1 MTIGGWIFFGILAA
15 AILGLSVSVSC
26 ELDSAS
32 SKALAIIVGIVLVA
46 AIGAGMHWYYNGT
59 AKGQRALKSQE
70 SNLDG
75 GLSRTVTVYSYS
87 GDEIA
92 SWSGKFDVTE
102 NDQETY
108 FDIDGRRIII
118 QGGII
123 INEEEPQK

>member
-1 MTIGGWIFFGILAA
+1 MTIGGWIFFGLLAA
-15 AILGLSVSVSC
+15 AILGIAIGISC
-26 ELDSAS
+26 DLDSAA
-32 SKALAIIVGIVLVA
+32 SKALSIIVGIVLVA
-46 AIGAGMHWYYNGT
+46 AIGSGLHWYYNGT
-59 AKGQRALKSQE
+59 ASGQRALKTQE

>member
-1 MTIGGWIFFGILAA
+1 MTIGGWISFGILAA
-15 AILGLSVSVSC
+15 TILGFAIFAAC
-26 ELDSAS
+26 DLDSAA
-32 SKALAIIVGIVLVA
+32 SKALALIVGMILVA
-46 AIGAGMHWYYNGT
+46 AIGAGFFWYYNGT
-59 AKGQRALKSQE
+59 ASGQRALKTQE

-75 GLSRTVTVYSYS
+75 GLSRTVTVYRYS

-123 INEEEPQK
+123 INEEEPKE

>member
-1 MTIGGWIFFGILAA
+1 MTIGGWIFFGITTS
-15 AILGLSVSVSC
+15 AILSIAIGISC
-26 ELDSAS
+26 ELDSTS
-32 SKALAIIVGIVLVA
+32 GKALAIIVGIVLVA

-123 INEEEPQK
+123 INEEEPDK

>member
-1 MTIGGWIFFGILAA
+1 MTIGGWIFFGILAVV
-15 AILGLSVSVSC
+15 ILGISIGVSC
-26 ELDSAS
+26 DLNSAA
-32 SKALAIIVGIVLVA
+32 SKALAIFVGMVLVA

-59 AKGQRALKSQE
+59 ARGQRALKSQE

>member
-1 MTIGGWIFFGILAA
+1 MTINGWIFFIILAA
-15 AILGLSVSVSC
+15 TILAFSIFLAC
-26 ELDSAS
+26 DLDSAS
-32 SKALAIIVGIVLVA
+32 SKALAIIVGIVLIA
-46 AIGAGMHWYYNGT
+46 AIGAGMYWYYNGT
-59 AKGQRALKSQE
+59 ARGQRALKTQV

>member
-1 MTIGGWIFFGILAA
+1 MTIGGWIFFGILTVV
-15 AILGLSVSVSC
+15 ILGVSVGVSC
-26 ELDSAS
+26 DLDSAS
-32 SKALAIIVGIVLVA
+32 SKALAIIVGMLLVA
-46 AIGAGMHWYYNGT
+46 AIGAGFHWYFNST
-59 AKGQRALKSQE
+59 ASGQRALKSQE

-102 NDQETY
+102 NDQETW
-108 FDIDGRRIII
+108 FDIDGRRVII

-123 INEEEPQK
+123 INEEEPKE

>member
-123 INEEEPQK
+123 INEEEPKE

>member
-15 AILGLSVSVSC
+15 AILGFCIVTSID
-26 ELDSAS
+26 LDSAS
-32 SKALAIIVGIVLVA
+32 SKALVLIVGMILVA
-46 AIGAGMHWYYNGT
+46 AIGAGFHWYFSST
-59 AKGQRALKSQE
+59 ARGQRALKSQE

-108 FDIDGRRIII
+108 FDVDGRRIII

-123 INEEEPQK
+123 INEEEPKE

>member
-1 MTIGGWIFFGILAA
+1 MTIGGWIFFGLLAA
-15 AILGLSVSVSC
+15 AILGIAIGISC
-26 ELDSAS
+26 DLNSAA
-32 SKALAIIVGIVLVA
+32 SKALALIVGMILVA

-59 AKGQRALKSQE
+59 ARGQRALKSQE

-118 QGGII
+118 QG
-123 INEEEPQK
+123 

>member
-1 MTIGGWIFFGILAA
+1 MTIGGWIFFGIMTS
-15 AILGLSVSVSC
+15 AILSIAIGISC
-26 ELDSAS
+26 ELDSTS
-32 SKALAIIVGIVLVA
+32 GKALAIIVGIVLVA

-123 INEEEPQK
+123 INEEEPDK

>member
-1 MTIGGWIFFGILAA
+1 MTIDGWIIFGILAVT
-15 AILGLSVSVSC
+15 ILGFAIFAAC
-26 ELDSAS
+26 DMYSAS
-32 SKALAIIVGIVLVA
+32 GKALAIIIGIILIA
-46 AIGAGMHWYYNGT
+46 AIGAGFHWYFNST
-59 AKGQRALKSQE
+59 AAGQRALKSQE

-108 FDIDGRRIII
+108 FDVDGRRVII

-123 INEEEPQK
+123 INEEEPKE

>member
-1 MTIGGWIFFGILAA
+1 MTIGGWIFFGLLAA
-15 AILGLSVSVSC
+15 SILGIAIGISC
-26 ELDSAS
+26 DLDSAS
-32 SKALAIIVGIVLVA
+32 SKALSIIVGIVLVA

-59 AKGQRALKSQE
+59 AKGQRALKTQE

>member
-1 MTIGGWIFFGILAA
+1 MTIGGWISFGILAA
-15 AILGLSVSVSC
+15 AILGIAIGISC
-26 ELDSAS
+26 DLDSAS
-32 SKALAIIVGIVLVA
+32 SKALSIIVGIVLVA
-46 AIGAGMHWYYNGT
+46 AIGAGMHWYYNNT

-92 SWSGKFDVTE
+92 SGSGKFDVTE

-123 INEEEPQK
+123 INEEEPDK

>member
-1 MTIGGWIFFGILAA
+1 MTIGGWIVFGLLAA
-15 AILGLSVSVSC
+15 TILGFSIFAAWD
-26 ELDSAS
+26 LDSAS
-32 SKALAIIVGIVLVA
+32 GKALAIFVGIVLVA

>member
-15 AILGLSVSVSC
+15 AILGISVSVSC

-32 SKALAIIVGIVLVA
+32 SKALAIIVGMILVA
-46 AIGAGMHWYYNGT
+46 AIGAGFHWYYNGT
-59 AKGQRALKSQE
+59 ARGQRALKTQE

-123 INEEEPQK
+123 INEEEPKE

>member
-1 MTIGGWIFFGILAA
+1 MVAA
-15 AILGLSVSVSC
+15 LNITTTLQNLLSVAY
-26 ELDSAS
+26 LALGN
-32 SKALAIIVGIVLVA
+32 ALAIIVGIVLVA

>member
-1 MTIGGWIFFGILAA
+1 MTIGGWIFFGILTVL
-15 AILGLSVSVSC
+15 ILGISIVVSC
-26 ELDSAS
+26 DLDSAS
-32 SKALAIIVGIVLVA
+32 GKALAIIVGIVLVA
-46 AIGAGMHWYYNGT
+46 AIGVGMHWYYNGT

-123 INEEEPQK
+123 INEEEPKK

>member
-1 MTIGGWIFFGILAA
+1 MTIGGWIFFGLLAA
-15 AILGLSVSVSC
+15 AILGNAVGVSC
-26 ELDSAS
+26 NLDSAS
-32 SKALAIIVGIVLVA
+32 SKALAIIIGIVLVA
-46 AIGAGMHWYYNGT
+46 AIGAGFHWYYNGT
-59 AKGQRALKSQE
+59 ASGQRALKTQE

>member
-15 AILGLSVSVSC
+15 TLLGIAIFVAC
-26 ELDSAS
+26 DLDLAS
-32 SKALAIIVGIVLVA
+32 GKALALVIGMILVA
-46 AIGAGMHWYYNGT
+46 AIGAGFHWYFNGT
-59 AKGQRALKSQE
+59 ASGQRALKTQE

-123 INEEEPQK
+123 INEEEPKE

>member
-1 MTIGGWIFFGILAA
+1 MTIGGWIFFGLLAA
-15 AILGLSVSVSC
+15 AILGIAIGISC
-26 ELDSAS
+26 DLNSAA
-32 SKALAIIVGIVLVA
+32 SKALALIVGMILVA

-59 AKGQRALKSQE
+59 ARGQRALKSQE

-123 INEEEPQK
+123 INEEEPDK

>member
-15 AILGLSVSVSC
+15 TILGFCIVTSV
-26 ELDSAS
+26 EMNSAS
-32 SKALAIIVGIVLVA
+32 SKALVLIIGMILVA
-46 AIGAGMHWYYNGT
+46 AIGAGFHWYYNGT
-59 AKGQRALKSQE
+59 ARGQRALKTQE

-123 INEEEPQK
+123 INEEEPKE

>member
-1 MTIGGWIFFGILAA
+1 MKKVVMID
-15 AILGLSVSVSC
+15 
-26 ELDSAS
+26 ELDFKEVVSALRRLRYAVNS
-32 SKALAIIVGIVLVA
+32 FKASY
-46 AIGAGMHWYYNGT
+46 M
-59 AKGQRALKSQE
+59 
-70 SNLDG
+70 DG

-123 INEEEPQK
+123 INEEEPDK